1 MECYSAS
8 FNVGNVEV
16 WGTNLYLDKNSVSLE
31 IEASKDE
38 IIERIDDYSLS
49 VTEEKLDSIWNEV
62 ILNIKKYGKYKDK
75 INELDFFILEQPI
88 LEKFERCN

>member
-1 MECYSAS
+1 MKCYYAS

-16 WGTNLYLDKNSVSLE
+16 WGTDLYLDKNSVSLE

-38 IIERIDDYSLS
+38 IFERIDDFSLS

-62 ILNIKKYGKYKDK
+62 ISNMKKYGMHKDK